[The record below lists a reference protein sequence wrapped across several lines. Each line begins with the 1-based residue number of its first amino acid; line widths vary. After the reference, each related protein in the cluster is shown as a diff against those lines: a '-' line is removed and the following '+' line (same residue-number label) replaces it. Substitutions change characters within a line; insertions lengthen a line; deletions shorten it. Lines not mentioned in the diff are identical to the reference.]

1 MDADFWLQK
10 WDKNEIAFHNAEV
23 NPLLVQHIHALKLA
37 PGARIFLPLCGKTR
51 DIAWLLGQGYQVVG
65 AELSE
70 LAVKQL
76 FDELGVV
83 PNIAPLGSLQHYSQT
98 GIDIFM
104 GDIFAL
110 TSSMLGKVD
119 TIYDRAALVALPAPM
134 RERYSAHLTA
144 LTYQATQLLI
154 CYEYDQNLQAGPPF
168 SVTQAEVAQH
178 YADAYDLHL
187 LQSSELAGGLKG
199 KCAAIEKVWL
209 LTSRSK

>member
-119 TIYDRAALVALPAPM
+119 AVYDRAALVALPAPM

-144 LTYQATQLLI
+144 LTHQAKQLLI

-168 SVTQAEVAQH
+168 SVTQAEVTQH
-178 YADAYDLHL
+178 YAGAYDLHL

-199 KCAAIEKVWL
+199 KCAATEKVWL